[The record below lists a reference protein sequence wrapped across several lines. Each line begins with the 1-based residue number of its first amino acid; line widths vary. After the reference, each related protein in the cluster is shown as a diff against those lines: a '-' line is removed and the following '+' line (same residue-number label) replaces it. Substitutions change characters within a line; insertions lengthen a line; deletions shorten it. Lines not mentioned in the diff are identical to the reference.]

1 MSRKRSKKELVAI
14 HAKNSTKKAPR
25 AKDFGDN
32 PRIRHSQGE
41 HTKTSREEPWERRY
55 SKKKQPCPGS
65 KIRSQGRGAG
75 TGKGQGPIG
84 RQTNDRQPYKQGNY
98 TLHTRE
104 VTFKSGHTQ
113 RIYFFCTTG
122 KKPKSGVPCSKPEGY
137 SVGTNKRTGLPYLK
151 KSQAD
156 YAWAKKVPIR
166 NSGKTGSLSDY

>member
-1 MSRKRSKKELVAI
+1 MTRKRSKKELAAI
-14 HAKNSTKKAPR
+14 HA
-25 AKDFGDN
+25 
-32 PRIRHSQGE
+32 
-41 HTKTSREEPWERRY
+41 
-55 SKKKQPCPGS
+55 KKKQPCPGS
-65 KIRSQGRGAG
+65 RIRSKGQGRGLG

-84 RQTNDRQPYKQGNY
+84 RQTPVAEHSNGPYKHNGY

-151 KSQAD
+151 KS
-156 YAWAKKVPIR
+156 
-166 NSGKTGSLSDY
+166 